1 MNAAHKPGKPTKAEL
16 AAHDEAV
23 ATAGSKTAPQAIGP
37 GFGGIIG
44 QDQGLMAL
52 QSALL
57 RNRLPHALLFS
68 GPSGIGKATIAG
80 VLTQALN
87 CMKSGPGDACGTCSS
102 CHKVKRCLL
111 YTSPSPRDRG

>member
-1 MNAAHKPGKPTKAEL
+1 MNAVHKPGKPTKAEL

-23 ATAGSKTAPQAIGP
+23 ATAGSKTAPRAIEP

-44 QDQGLMAL
+44 QDQALNGL

-57 RNRLPHALLFS
+57 RNRLPHALLFN
-68 GPSGIGKATIAG
+68 GPSGIGKATSAG

-87 CMKSGPGDACGTCSS
+87 CVKSGPGDACGTCSS
-102 CHKVKRCLL
+102 CHKVERS
-111 YTSPSPRDRG
+111 SP